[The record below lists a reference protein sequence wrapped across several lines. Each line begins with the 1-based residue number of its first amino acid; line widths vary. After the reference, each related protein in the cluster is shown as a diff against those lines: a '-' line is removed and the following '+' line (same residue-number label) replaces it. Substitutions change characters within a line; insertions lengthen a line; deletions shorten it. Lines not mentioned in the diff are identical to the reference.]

1 MPPKSR
7 KSPGVLRHDPIDR
20 PQSLAATVAERL
32 KQAILRREIALGES
46 LSEEK
51 IAQAMDVSRTPVREA
66 LTILQLQGLITI
78 LPRRGSIV
86 FKPDA
91 EELHLLVDYRLNME
105 LVASR
110 LAMERDP
117 EATLAG
123 LRAAIS
129 RMDAAR
135 TSDDATA
142 YAEADTDF
150 HSTFFECCGNRFFKE
165 AYEIA
170 EGRIAAL
177 RMHQSA
183 HLKLHRSTTFQEH
196 VDIAAAIENRDA
208 ARLSAVLRLHISA
221 MEETYADSLWRSA
234 PG

>member
-1 MPPKSR
+1 MPPR
-7 KSPGVLRHDPIDR
+7 PDRTPSPLRRDPIDR

-32 KQAILRREIALGES
+32 KQAILRREIALGEA

-66 LTILQLQGLITI
+66 LTILQMQGLITI

-91 EELHLLVDYRLNME
+91 EELHFLVDYRLNLE
-105 LVASR
+105 LLASR

-123 LRAAIS
+123 LRAAIA
-129 RMDAAR
+129 RMNAAR
-135 TSDDATA
+135 ASDDPTA

-150 HSTFFECCGNRFFKE
+150 HNTFFECCGNPFFQE
-165 AYEIA
+165 AYDIA
-170 EGRIAAL
+170 AGRIAAL

-183 HLKLHRSTTFQEH
+183 HLKLHRTTTFQEH
-196 VDIAAAIENRDA
+196 LDIAAAVEAGDA
-208 ARLSAVLRLHISA
+208 AELASVMRRHIGA
-221 MEETYADSLWRSA
+221 MEETYADSLWRSR
-234 PG
+234 PE